1 MVSILLF
8 ELLRSDHIS
17 VLHYIHFLRWS
28 SSIVSNYVILFSYFG
43 ISSNCKIHDPLV
55 TSHKLCFSANVF
67 GVSAESM
74 HCSYD
79 RRGNSVPTILLAMQ
93 RHLYLQEGLKVC
105 SFMWSFLQ

>member
-1 MVSILLF
+1 MGFPYKIMQFSLFILAL
-8 ELLRSDHIS
+8 
-17 VLHYIHFLRWS
+17 V
-28 SSIVSNYVILFSYFG
+28 V
-43 ISSNCKIHDPLV
+43 NCNIHDPLA
-55 TSHKLCFSANVF
+55 TSHKFCFSANVF